1 MEDAEA
7 FVREYASYIGA
18 TEQDALME
26 IERRMRSAGVRE
38 TGIASDLFSG
48 FFGKGYGWPAGHD
61 PEYWNSDTAKLGR
74 EAFAHFFG
82 ATAF

>member
-1 MEDAEA
+1 MVFANTRVNFSTIVQLMEDAEA
-7 FVREYASYIGA
+7 FVREYALYIGA

-48 FFGKGYGWPAGHD
+48 FFGFSGI
-61 PEYWNSDTAKLGR
+61 
-74 EAFAHFFG
+74 FG
-82 ATAF
+82 NQYILPSG